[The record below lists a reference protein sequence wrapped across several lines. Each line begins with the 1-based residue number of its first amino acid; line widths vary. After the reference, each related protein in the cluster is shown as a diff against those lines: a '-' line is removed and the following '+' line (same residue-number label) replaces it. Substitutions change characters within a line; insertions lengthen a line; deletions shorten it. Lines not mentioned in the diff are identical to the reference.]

1 MFKMNQKGQEF
12 SVFKL
17 LISAIV
23 AIAILGIL
31 ITLLNPDWF
40 NPKGEP
46 SKIAENVLRNA
57 DKTVYQEFVSDEVV
71 FGEDHTISSRTLGE
85 ELDLERQQVCLTLLE
100 DLESKGFA
108 INGEKSLI
116 SYSRDTS
123 SRVKIVGL
131 CGPKDS
137 FVSDN
142 LAGDSP
148 KLTDGGF
155 DFSSECGSVC
165 PDGQKCCVL
174 ALIKS

>member
-1 MFKMNQKGQEF
+1 MFKINQKGQEF

-23 AIAILGIL
+23 AIAILAIL
-31 ITLLNPDWF
+31 LSIIGNPFDPRD
-40 NPKGEP
+40 NPAD
-46 SKIAENVLRNA
+46 IAENLLKDAN
-57 DKTVYQEFVSDEVV
+57 DKDYQEVVSKEIV
-71 FGEDHTISSRTLGE
+71 FEKDHTISSRSLGD
-85 ELDLERQQVCLTLLE
+85 ELNLERQQVCLNILD

-108 INGEKSLI
+108 VNAEKSLI
-116 SYSRDTS
+116 SYSRDTG

-148 KLTDGGF
+148 KLSDGGF
-155 DFSSECGSVC
+155 NFSSECGSVC

-174 ALIKS
+174 ALVKS